1 MITYKAKKSE
11 STNKIWFLMTALK
24 KGQKTITMSAMTTTI
39 ILQLQ
44 FQGDFMISQI

>member
-1 MITYKAKKSE
+1 MVSYNSIKKR
-11 STNKIWFLMTALK
+11 
-24 KGQKTITMSAMTTTI
+24 QKTITMSAMTTTI